1 MKKATVIVLVLALLV
16 SIFAACQPK
25 TPDNPG
31 ENSNKPEG
39 TTAKAPETE
48 PKGNDTTEDKGGET
62 TPKQEEDPNALPTKR
77 TIYSTDTRDLLT
89 LFEHGVDISNLQ
101 VINTLNLGK
110 NWVVNGVMDADGKL
124 EADIAEWEVVDTT
137 GAHHLN
143 DGKNKY
149 FPFLGYTKS
158 ITINEILLGDVA
170 AWNWE
175 RDADGNVIDPFK
187 FEDIGD
193 IEIWYT
199 DNPNGTW
206 KKWEGTTA
214 TSFENL
220 DNGILW
226 GGYAQGISITGPDIT
241 GSYFLIYDQDPQENE
256 FYTIANFACP
266 SAIYNP
272 PAA

>member
-62 TPKQEEDPNALPTKR
+62 TPKQGEDPEALPTKR
-77 TIYSTDTRDLLT
+77 TAYSTDPRDKLT
-89 LFEHGVDISNLQ
+89 LFEHGVENLE
-101 VINTLNLGK
+101 INNKLVLGK
-110 NWVVNGVMDADGKL
+110 HVAVNGVMDADGKF
-124 EADIAEWEVVDTT
+124 EADLVQWDVISTDGNACQFT
-137 GAHHLN
+137 N
-143 DGKNKY
+143 DGTNKY
-149 FPFLGYTKS
+149 FPFIGFTKP
-158 ITINEILLGDVA
+158 ITINEFVIGDLS
-170 AWNWE
+170 AWKWE
-175 RDADGNVIDPFK
+175 HDADGNVIDPFK

-193 IEIWYT
+193 LEIWYT

-206 KKWEGTTA
+206 TKWEGTTA
-214 TSFENL
+214 SSFENL
-220 DNGILW
+220 DFGLLW

-241 GSYFLIYDQDPQENE
+241 GSYFLMYDPDPQEGE
-256 FYTIANFACP
+256 FWFCVNTVAP
-266 SAIYNP
+266 MVIYNP